1 MLARHIRGVAA
12 LMALAAVS
20 GACDPSKES
29 TTEVPSDRA
38 IAAEIHKAYENREDF
53 ALVTVLRR
61 SLLVIDVTPGLYANF
76 MKDPVAG
83 RRLVE
88 GLTRRMQ
95 VASRLHAV
103 EVRLYAT
110 LPIKEP
116 APGEANSNRQ
126 LFASGRVE
134 AGKYVVTVEQPFG
147 PR

>member
-1 MLARHIRGVAA
+1 
-12 LMALAAVS
+12 
-20 GACDPSKES
+20 
-29 TTEVPSDRA
+29 
-38 IAAEIHKAYENREDF
+38 
-53 ALVTVLRR
+53 
-61 SLLVIDVTPGLYANF
+61 
-76 MKDPVAG
+76 
-83 RRLVE
+83 
-88 GLTRRMQ
+88 MQ